1 MQGDIQQLEQLARQ
15 SQTSRRANHGPQKP
29 SGRLASE
36 QIAIY
41 NEDDLSHLLYT
52 DAGHDYLHAGSFE
65 ALSPLDI
72 LHSQGYG
79 ALPTHASGTF
89 SPLSE
94 ANESAILSDC
104 EFEEDDTEIPPSP
117 TRPRGGSICSET
129 AEQPAFLNRR
139 TSSSSSSS
147 EGHPSSVESR
157 PTTEPGLLA
166 EGNTYSTKHVQF
178 VRPEH
183 HVSAIEGS
191 LMSWWPAPLDDMEH
205 DWSESLAKD
214 ESKLVQEHHHVAE
227 IEGPMMSFWPAPLS
241 MMEYEW
247 SDEFY
252 E

>member
-15 SQTSRRANHGPQKP
+15 SQTSRRANHGPKKN
-29 SGRLASE
+29 SGLLASE

-52 DAGHDYLHAGSFE
+52 EGDHDYLHAGGFE
-65 ALSPLDI
+65 AVAPLGI
-72 LHSQGYG
+72 LHPQAY
-79 ALPTHASGTF
+79 APLPIHGSGLL

-94 ANESAILSDC
+94 ANESAILSDF

-129 AEQPAFLNRR
+129 AEQPAFLSRR
-139 TSSSSSSS
+139 ISSG
-147 EGHPSSVESR
+147 GHPSSVEPQ
-157 PTTEPGLLA
+157 PTTRPCLPV
-166 EGNTYSTKHVQF
+166 EGDTHSTKHVQF
-178 VRPEH
+178 VRPEQ

-205 DWSESLAKD
+205 DWTESVKKD
-214 ESKLVQEHHHVAE
+214 ESKRVHEDHHVAG

-241 MMEYEW
+241 MMEYDW